1 MSDAATTT
9 ALPALG
15 LLLPLA
21 SAMLYVVGALL
32 MRRAADFGVGFWR
45 TTFVANVICALVF
58 SPLLL
63 LGGQFHLEL
72 LWQPAIVALLFAA
85 GSILN
90 FISLDRG
97 DVSLATPVLG
107 VKIILVALFTT
118 VLVGQTV
125 TPRLWAAAALCTT
138 AIALL
143 NWTRA
148 AHHHHVT
155 TTILAAGSS
164 AAAFALFDVL
174 VQKWSPAWGVG
185 RFPPTMLGFVGLFAV
200 GMVPRFPGPLT
211 AISGRAWPWL
221 LAGSVILGCQSLVFV
236 GSVAQFGNATAA
248 NVMYSSRGLWSV
260 VAVWLIGHWFSNAE
274 QNLGAGILRWRL
286 IGAALMMVAIALALL
301 KF

>member
-1 MSDAATTT
+1 MNPPLLS
-9 ALPALG
+9 
-15 LLLPLA
+15 LLLPLG
-21 SAMLYVVGALL
+21 SAMLYVIGALL

-58 SPLLL
+58 SSLLL
-63 LGGQFHLEL
+63 FGGKFHVEL
-72 LWQPAIVALLFAA
+72 LWQPAIVALLFAG

-107 VKIILVALFTT
+107 IKIILVALFTT
-118 VLVGQTV
+118 VLVGEAV
-125 TPRLWAAAALCTT
+125 TPRIWAAAALSTT

-148 AHHHHVT
+148 GHHHHVT
-155 TTILAAGSS
+155 ITILSAGGS

-185 RFPPTMLGFVGLFAV
+185 RFPSTMLAFVALFAL
-200 GMVPRFPGPLT
+200 GMIPQFPAPLSSI
-211 AISGRAWPWL
+211 AGRAWPWL
-221 LAGSVILGCQSLVFV
+221 IGGSVVLGFQSLVFV
-236 GSVAQFGNATAA
+236 TSVAQFGNATAA

-260 VAVWLIGHWFSNAE
+260 ALVWLIGHWFHNRE
-274 QNLGAGILRWRL
+274 QQHSAGILRWRL
-286 IGAALMMVAIALALL
+286 IGAGLMMIAIVLV
-301 KF
+301 FV

>member
-1 MSDAATTT
+1 MSGAASIPSS
-9 ALPALG
+9 APALA

-45 TTFVANVICALVF
+45 TTFVANLICALVF
-58 SPLLL
+58 APLLF
-63 LGGQFHLEL
+63 LGGEFRVTL
-72 LWQPAIVALLFAA
+72 LWQPAVVALLFAA

-125 TPRLWAAAALCTT
+125 TPRLWAAAALSTL

-143 NWTRA
+143 NWTRTT
-148 AHHHHVT
+148 HHHHVT
-155 TTILAAGSS
+155 TTVLAAGSS

-185 RFPPTMLGFVGLFAV
+185 RFPPTMLGFVALFAV
-200 GMVPRFPGPLT
+200 GMIPQFPAPLT
-211 AISGRAWPWL
+211 AIAGRAWPWL
-221 LAGSVILGCQSLVFV
+221 LGGSVVLGAQSVVFV
-236 GSVAQFGNATAA
+236 ASVAQFGNATAA

-274 QNLGAGILRWRL
+274 QKLGAGILRWRL
-286 IGAALMMVAIALALL
+286 IGAALMMTAIALVLL
-301 KF
+301 